1 MFYFKEYKFLKGD
14 FMSRE
19 KDDPIS
25 DSHQTLSY
33 SKSDELELLQ
43 QITDIVAEYKAYR
56 APLINSNGDITISL
70 NPDIKRNM
78 KVVQSLTDAV
88 QFMMNRDK
96 TERSK

>member
-1 MFYFKEYKFLKGD
+1 
-14 FMSRE
+14 MSRE

-56 APLINSNGDITISL
+56 APLINSNGDITITL
-70 NPDIKRNM
+70 DPDIKRKM
-78 KVVQSLTDAV
+78 KVAQSLTDAV
-88 QFMMNRDK
+88 QFMMNKDK
-96 TERSK
+96 TARSK

>member
-1 MFYFKEYKFLKGD
+1 
-14 FMSRE
+14 MSRE
-19 KDDPIS
+19 KDELIS
-25 DSHQTLSY
+25 NSDQTLSH

-43 QITDIVAEYKAYR
+43 QITDLVARYKAYR

-88 QFMMNRDK
+88 QFMMNKDK
-96 TERSK
+96 PERSK